1 MRRLLPL
8 AFLACL
14 PLTAGTA
21 TDLARAIRENS
32 FDRDECYRVR
42 DLTLV
47 KEDARFYLTDGHLI
61 FSKPV
66 AGRRIAA
73 VFTADVEGGDG
84 EVLMLPPNRAER
96 ASLARYTGSPNMDEH
111 FRAAVFLFTGDD
123 YEALRAQLP
132 NNPANKKAPE
142 VAGLLDDEWTP
153 VLRNLGASYQTRL
166 VLDLMGGPGHRSGLF
181 AALIS
186 SPKFMNFDVVF
197 DPESPEQLFAGQITT
212 RDNRL
217 YFNTWTSFIAKSF
230 RRNPPRPSVSISM
243 SDYRI
248 ESTIDPDLLLSVVT
262 RVKVKSL
269 VDGLKA
275 VTFDL
280 APAMEM
286 KDVTI
291 DGRPAEA
298 LQRESL
304 RFNLARGGNN
314 LFVVVP
320 PEPLAAGREYEF
332 VFRHSGKVI
341 HPAGERVYFV
351 SARGN
356 WYPTHE
362 VEFSQYDLTFRVPR
376 DLDLVTVGDVVEDRI
391 EGEWRITR
399 RRTPAPV
406 RIAAFN
412 LGNYEHA
419 RVERGGFRVDVCANR
434 TLERALMP
442 RVPATPYLPSE
453 VDAAGGAMPIRCPKS
468 PPRLPCTTRLKGC
481 AP

>member
-1 MRRLLPL
+1 MRRLLLLVLLTRLSL
-8 AFLACL
+8 A
-14 PLTAGTA
+14 AGTA
-21 TDLARAIRENS
+21 TDMARAIRENS
-32 FDRDECYRVR
+32 FDRDECYRIR

-47 KEDARFYLTDGHLI
+47 KDDARFYLTDGHLI

-84 EVLMLPPNRAER
+84 EVLLLPPNRAER
-96 ASLARYTGSPNMDEH
+96 VSLARYTGLPNMNEH
-111 FRAAVFLFTGDD
+111 FKAAVFLFTGDD

-132 NNPANKKAPE
+132 NNPANRKAPE
-142 VAGLLDDEWTP
+142 MGALLDDQWTP

-166 VLDLMGGPGHRSGLF
+166 VLDLMGGPGHRAGLF

-186 SPKFMNFDVVF
+186 SPKYGNFDVVF
-197 DPESPEQLFAGQITT
+197 DPESAEQLFAGQITT

-230 RRNPPRPSVSISM
+230 RKNPPKPSVSIAM

-248 ESTIDPDLLLSVVT
+248 ESTIDPDLRLSVVT

-275 VTFDL
+275 VTFDIT
-280 APAMEM
+280 PTMEISE
-286 KDVTI
+286 VTI

-320 PEPLAAGREYEF
+320 LRAAARRTGIRVSLSPFRQGHLPRRRARILCERARQLVSHSRGGVLAIRSDFPGAARA
-332 VFRHSGKVI
+332 RS
-341 HPAGERVYFV
+341 GERG
-351 SARGN
+351 R
-356 WYPTHE
+356 
-362 VEFSQYDLTFRVPR
+362 
-376 DLDLVTVGDVVEDRI
+376 
-391 EGEWRITR
+391 
-399 RRTPAPV
+399 
-406 RIAAFN
+406 
-412 LGNYEHA
+412 
-419 RVERGGFRVDVCANR
+419 RGGRPD
-434 TLERALMP
+434 
-442 RVPATPYLPSE
+442 
-453 VDAAGGAMPIRCPKS
+453 
-468 PPRLPCTTRLKGC
+468 
-481 AP
+481 